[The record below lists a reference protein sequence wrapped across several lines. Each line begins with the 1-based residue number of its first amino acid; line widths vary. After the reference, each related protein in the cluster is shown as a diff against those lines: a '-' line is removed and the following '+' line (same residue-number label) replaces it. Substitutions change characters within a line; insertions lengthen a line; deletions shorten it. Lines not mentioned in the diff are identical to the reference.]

1 MRPLIIEAH
10 KLSNKNANDVVDR
23 VEGQIYMLVNV
34 ESGAH
39 WGNSDEDGREAEEEV
54 GYVDEPFLSNILQL
68 ASQLEVSEFSP
79 HRDEESLSEE
89 LHLFFH
95 PWKFAV

>member
-1 MRPLIIEAH
+1 MMRPLIIEAH

-39 WGNSDEDGREAEEEV
+39 
-54 GYVDEPFLSNILQL
+54 
-68 ASQLEVSEFSP
+68 
-79 HRDEESLSEE
+79 
-89 LHLFFH
+89 
-95 PWKFAV
+95 